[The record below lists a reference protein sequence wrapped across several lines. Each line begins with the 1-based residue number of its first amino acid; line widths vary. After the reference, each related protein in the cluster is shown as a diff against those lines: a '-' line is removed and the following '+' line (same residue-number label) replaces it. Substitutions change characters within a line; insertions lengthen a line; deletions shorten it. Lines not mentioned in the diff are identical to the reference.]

1 MTSDNFDPI
10 RVWIFGSDPKCDVVM
25 SQAGISSQHCLLAE
39 YNQGYAVEDLGSQ
52 TGTWVQGRR
61 LPARHPEWV
70 RPDDR
75 VLLGGSIPLPWPS
88 GRAVD
93 GRPSSVD
100 SEPQT
105 AAQRIV
111 TIGRSPDSTVVLDY
125 PMISWNH
132 ARLLVG
138 RAEKLTVEDLGSTNG
153 TAVGNPDNRIQ
164 RATVRPDDSIYFGSF
179 KVRVSRLLEPDKLA
193 LGAGVQETVPFA
205 GSQMVIGRDPA
216 CDYPL
221 AYPMV
226 SWHHAKLEK
235 TPRGI
240 EIEDLGSR
248 NGTFVD
254 GQRISGRLVLKTGSE
269 IGLGSFRFRL
279 LDEAGNLGKRN
290 YAGNVTVEAS
300 GVVVEIHRSGVTRRL
315 LDPVSLTVF
324 PSELVALMGPAGAGK
339 TTLLKAMNG
348 YTQPAA
354 GRVLFNGED
363 LYANQEQFRL
373 QVGYVPQDD
382 ILHPQLTV
390 KEALYYTARLRTD
403 LHDDEIET
411 RVMQVLKD
419 LNIDDIGDRLI
430 GSPERKVISGGQR
443 KRVNIAMEL
452 LSDPSV
458 LFLDEPTSG
467 LSSYDAYQV
476 MRVLRRLA
484 DSGKTVF
491 CTIHQPSI
499 DIFREF
505 DSLMMVARDKGDN
518 AGMLVYFGP
527 AYPDSIEF
535 FNQAAPNSP
544 PPTPEML
551 MTGLAK
557 RPAAEWARSYE
568 RSVARKEYVEARA
581 GQIVSARDQPQA
593 KRKREF
599 GIRQMI
605 TLARRNTLLK
615 LRDRTQTMIL
625 LAQAP
630 LFAALLTIVFQG
642 LTDRAFGN
650 PKEWAE
656 FGGKI
661 SSVHFLMVVAAVWF
675 GCNNAARD
683 IVGETAIFLRERM
696 VNLKLPSYVFSKL
709 AVLALICAFQCG
721 TLLAI
726 VYWVAQLSG
735 PFLLLLLVLIMAS
748 LVGTAIGL
756 LISALAPTTE
766 AAIAFLPVV
775 LLPFILLGGG
785 IKPLHEMPKEARWIA
800 AVTPTRWAYEAN
812 LLEEARSRHSSFK
825 NELEEKLLDCQS
837 ANAQCQAR
845 LSPRAPGAPPPAAAS
860 APQVSTETDIA
871 EAAFPLNDGRS
882 SLSRSFQILG
892 IFLGTLLILIL
903 STLSL
908 KATQ

>member
-1 MTSDNFDPI
+1 MGQPGVSP
-10 RVWIFGSDPKCDVVM
+10 
-25 SQAGISSQHCLLAE
+25 QHCLLARYE
-39 YNQGYAVEDLGSQ
+39 KGYALEDLGSEQ
-52 TGTWVQGRR
+52 GTWLNGRR
-61 LPARHPEWV
+61 LPPRTPEWV
-70 RPDDR
+70 GPEDR
-75 VLLGGSIPLPWPS
+75 ILLGGSTAIPWPVNGS
-88 GRAVD
+88 GGGAQKTSPPQRKGAPSRTITVGRA
-93 GRPSSVD
+93 P
-100 SEPQT
+100 E
-105 AAQRIV
+105 
-111 TIGRSPDSTVVLDY
+111 STVVLDY

-132 ARLLVG
+132 ARLLVDAG
-138 RAEKLTVEDLGSTNG
+138 GGLVLEDLGSTNG
-153 TAVGNPDNRIQ
+153 TAIGYPENRIK
-164 RATVRPDDSIYFGSF
+164 RSDVLADDSVFFGSF
-179 KVRVSRLLEPDKLA
+179 KIRVSRLLEPGKIA
-193 LGAGVQETVPFA
+193 LGGAVQETVPFK
-205 GSQMVIGRDPA
+205 GQEMVIGRDPQ
-216 CDYPL
+216 CEYPL
-221 AYPMV
+221 AFPMI
-226 SWHHAKLEK
+226 SWHHARLEK

-240 EIEDLGSR
+240 EIEDLGSQ

-254 GQRISGRLVLKTGSE
+254 GERVSGRVTLKTGSE

-290 YAGNVTVEAS
+290 YAGNVTVEAA
-300 GVVVEIHRSGVTRRL
+300 GVVVEINRGGTKKRL

-339 TTLLKAMNG
+339 TTLLKAING
-348 YTQPAA
+348 YTPPVA
-354 GRVLFNGED
+354 GQVLFNGED

-403 LHDDEIET
+403 LRDHEIEA

-476 MRVLRRLA
+476 MRMLRRLA

-505 DSLMMVARDKGDN
+505 DSLIMVARDKGDN

-527 AYPDSIEF
+527 AYPQSIEF
-535 FNQAAPNSP
+535 FNPSAGKGAPAS
-544 PPTPEML
+544 PEML
-551 MTGLAK
+551 MTGLTK
-557 RPAAEWARSYE
+557 RPATEWAGNYARSPL
-568 RSVARKEYVEARA
+568 RKEYVEVRA
-581 GQIVSARDQPQA
+581 GQIVSARDRPQ
-593 KRKREF
+593 KPKREF
-599 GIRQMI
+599 GIRQMV
-605 TLARRNTLLK
+605 TLARRNGLLK
-615 LRDRTQTMIL
+615 LRDRTQTLIL

-642 LTDRAFGN
+642 LTDRSFGD
-650 PKEWAE
+650 PKEWAQ

-661 SSVHFLMVVAAVWF
+661 ASAHFLMVVAAVWF

-683 IVGETAIFLRERM
+683 IVGETAIFQRERM
-696 VNLKLPSYVFSKL
+696 VNLKLPSYLFSKV
-709 AVLALICAFQCG
+709 AVLAAICIFQCA
-721 TLLAI
+721 TLLTI
-726 VYWVAQLSG
+726 VYFISQLSG
-735 PFLLLLLVLIMAS
+735 PFWLLLLILTTAS
-748 LVGTAIGL
+748 LVGTSIGL
-756 LISALAPTTE
+756 LISALSPTTE

-785 IKPLHEMPKEARWIA
+785 IKPLHEMPKAAQWIA
-800 AVTPTRWAYEAN
+800 SVTPTRWAYEAN
-812 LLEEARSRHSSFK
+812 LLEETRSRHSTFR
-825 NELEEKLLDCQS
+825 NELAQQLLDCK
-837 ANAQCQAR
+837 NTVAQCQAR
-845 LSPRAPGAPPPAAAS
+845 S
-860 APQVSTETDIA
+860 APAQRQGSAQASSTPDAVKTETDVA
-871 EAAFPLNDGRS
+871 EAAFPLQNGRS
-882 SLSRSFQILG
+882 SIARSFEILG

-903 STLSL
+903 GTLSM
-908 KATQ
+908 KSTQ

>member
-1 MTSDNFDPI
+1 MNSENLNPI

-25 SQAGISSQHCLLAE
+25 SQAGVSPQHCLLAE
-39 YNQGYAVEDLGSQ
+39 YEQGYAVEDLGSQ
-52 TGTWVQGRR
+52 GGTWLQGRR
-61 LPARHPEWV
+61 LAVRQPEWV
-70 RPDDR
+70 KPEDR
-75 VLLGGSIPLPWPS
+75 ILLSGSIPIAWPT
-88 GRAVD
+88 A
-93 GRPSSVD
+93 RPFT
-100 SEPQT
+100 SEANHT
-105 AAQRIV
+105 QRRTI
-111 TIGRSPDSTVVLDY
+111 TIGRDPESNVCLDY

-132 ARLLVG
+132 ARLSAG
-138 RAEKLTVEDLGSTNG
+138 AGGTLTLEDLGSTNG
-153 TAVGNPDNRIQ
+153 TAVGHPDNRIT
-164 RATVRPDDSIYFGSF
+164 RAEIRLEDSVFFGSF
-179 KVRVSRLLEPDKLA
+179 KVRVSRLLEPGKLT
-193 LGAGVQETVPFA
+193 LGGGIQETVPFT
-205 GSQMVIGRDPA
+205 GSKMILGRDPQ

-221 AYPMV
+221 AFPMI

-254 GQRISGRLVLKTGSE
+254 GQRVSGRVMLKTGSE
-269 IGLGSFRFRL
+269 VGLGSFRFRL

-290 YAGNVTVEAS
+290 YAGNVTIEAA
-300 GVVVEIHRSGVTRRL
+300 GVVVEIHRGGTTRRL

-339 TTLLKAMNG
+339 TTLLKAING
-348 YTQPAA
+348 YTPPAA
-354 GRVLFNGED
+354 GRVLFNGDD

-403 LHDDEIET
+403 LRDDEIEI

-419 LNIDDIGDRLI
+419 LNIDDIGNRLI

-476 MRVLRRLA
+476 MRLLRRLA

-491 CTIHQPSI
+491 CTIHQPSL

-505 DSLMMVARDKGDN
+505 DSLLMVARDKGDN

-527 AYPDSIEF
+527 AYPESIEF
-535 FNQAAPNSP
+535 FNPPAANSP
-544 PPTPEML
+544 PPSPEML
-551 MTGLAK
+551 MTGLAR
-557 RPAAEWARSYE
+557 RPASEWARNYE
-568 RSVARKEYVEARA
+568 LSETRKEYVDGRA
-581 GQIVSARDQPQA
+581 GQIVSAREQHQTKP
-593 KRKREF
+593 KREF
-599 GIRQMI
+599 GIRQMV
-605 TLARRNTLLK
+605 TLARRNLLLK
-615 LRDRTQTMIL
+615 LRDRTQTLIL

-630 LFAALLTIVFQG
+630 LFAVLLTIVFQG
-642 LTDRAFGN
+642 LTDRSFGD
-650 PKEWAE
+650 PKEWAQ

-696 VNLKLPSYVFSKL
+696 VNLKLPSYVFSKM
-709 AVLALICAFQCG
+709 AVLALICTVQCA

-726 VYWVAQLSG
+726 VYTLARLSG
-735 PFLLLLLVLIMAS
+735 PFGPLLLVLVTAS

-756 LISALAPTTE
+756 LISALSPTTE
-766 AAIAFLPVV
+766 AAIAFLPLV

-785 IKPLHEMPKEARWIA
+785 IKPLHEMPKPARWIA
-800 AVTPTRWAYEAN
+800 AVTPTRWGYEAN
-812 LLEEARSRHSSFK
+812 LLQEARSRQSSFK
-825 NELEEKLLDCQS
+825 NELEQQLLDCRNM
-837 ANAQCQAR
+837 AAQCQAR
-845 LSPRAPGAPPPAAAS
+845 VPGRLAGATTAAARPAA
-860 APQVSTETDIA
+860 VKTETDVA
-871 EAAFPLNDGRS
+871 EAAFPLQDGRS

-903 STLSL
+903 ATLSL
-908 KATQ
+908 KASQ